1 MTGVSLTGTA
11 HIASMVAGCS
21 QGCAKRG
28 PTYFGPS
35 WGGGSNCSPKWSP
48 TQAQCREH
56 GQTQTSVENRGY
68 RYNYQWKR
76 MLSAFRVGPAMFPML
91 GSRWDQVG
99 LKLLPNGPS
108 LGATSQVGQGHNLA
122 RVGPSWP
129 RLTKGYGDMEKL
141 WTSILSAFWRRRTSE
156 NEPSKLKLHHHAIG
170 SLNAKLPRSG
180 TFSVGG
186 FATDH
191 VAQAVKS
198 SNPHWP
204 GHILLWLPLRPHY
217 IFALGNGLWNIL
229 KLWKCF
235 PLISQKKLWP
245 NAFVLMT
252 WICVFLDTGWQRGL
266 FLAYCKMIFVS
277 AVVFVSSW
285 GKVSCLKHNACKLQE
300 QQGLSLHL
308 QGYPKSRNML
318 IPKALL
324 EEKYVQSSIAQG
336 YLIQAVEWWYVS
348 SKVQNGS
355 SPPYPKVARPCHQ
368 LEKAKNGNTHT
379 GKITEKEGTV
389 PLRRARNKYK
399 EVLIWHMQLKF

>member
-1 MTGVSLTGTA
+1 MKTHAFS
-11 HIASMVAGCS
+11 ISRWAGHVPHV
-21 QGCAKRG
+21 GFALR
-28 PTYFGPS
+28 PS
-35 WGGGSNCSPKWSP
+35 W
-48 TQAQCREH
+48 AEAAL
-56 GQTQTSVENRGY
+56 
-68 RYNYQWKR
+68 KR
-76 MLSAFRVGPAMFPML
+76 AKL
-91 GSRWDQVG
+91 GR
-99 LKLLPNGPS
+99 NF
-108 LGATSQVGQGHNLA
+108 
-122 RVGPSWP
+122 PSWP
-129 RLTKGYGDMEKL
+129 RAQPSPSWAKLTQVDKRLWRYEKL
-141 WTSILSAFWRRRTSE
+141 WPSILSAFWRRRTSE
-156 NEPSKLKLHHHAIG
+156 NEPSKLKPHHHAIG

-285 GKVSCLKHNACKLQE
+285 GKVSCLKRNACKLQE